1 MCISGHC
8 VHPSDL
14 LCPFH
19 SIVLPVSLAIILV
32 ISLGLG
38 VRCLRRQL
46 MKLTIEER
54 SNQSEESKRHQSS
67 PISGVKK
74 RLIARLSG
82 RFFNQGI
89 QLPVLSLGSRA
100 WIPAA

>member
-1 MCISGHC
+1 MQEKKHKTKSLVPVVFAII
-8 VHPSDL
+8 L
-14 LCPFH
+14 L
-19 SIVLPVSLAIILV
+19 VSLA
-32 ISLGLG
+32 LG
-38 VRCLRRQL
+38 VRYLRSQL

-54 SNQSEESKRHQSS
+54 SNQSEESKGHQSS

-100 WIPAA
+100 WVPAA